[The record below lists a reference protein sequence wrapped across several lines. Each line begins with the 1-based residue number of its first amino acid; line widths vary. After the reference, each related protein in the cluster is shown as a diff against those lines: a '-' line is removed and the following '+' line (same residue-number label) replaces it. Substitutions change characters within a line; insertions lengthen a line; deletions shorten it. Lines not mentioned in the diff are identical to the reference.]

1 MKTVY
6 FIRHA
11 KSSWEDMSLRDSER
25 PLNKRGFRDAP
36 FMAKLFKAKE
46 LQPDLILS
54 SPAVRAYTTAKFFA
68 EELGI
73 AIESIETDSD
83 LYLGNE
89 DYILGRIQE
98 MDETK
103 NTLCFF
109 GHNPTTTHLANIFYG
124 EYLPNVPTCGIVKIQ
139 GNIGSWKQFQ
149 PKEVKFVEMHYP
161 KQYFT

>member
-11 KSSWEDMSLRDSER
+11 KSSWDDMSLRDSER
-25 PLNKRGFRDAP
+25 PLNKRGYRDAP

-46 LQPDLILS
+46 LKPDIIYS

-68 EELGI
+68 EALEVDL
-73 AIESIETDSD
+73 ESIQVDGD

-89 DYILGRIQE
+89 DYIISQINALDDKI
-98 MDETK
+98 ETV
-103 NTLCFF
+103 CFF
-109 GHNPTTTHLANIFYG
+109 GHNPTTTNLANIFHDS
-124 EYLPNVPTCGIVKIQ
+124 YLPNVPTSGIVKIQ
-139 GNIGSWKQFQ
+139 SKNSSWKNFSL
-149 PKEVKFVEMHYP
+149 KEAKFVEMHYP

>member
-36 FMAKLFKAKE
+36 FMSKLFKAKE
-46 LQPDLILS
+46 TLPDIIFS
-54 SPAVRAYTTAKFFA
+54 SPAVRAYTTARFFA
-68 EELGI
+68 EELGWEEKEI
-73 AIESIETDSD
+73 QTDPD

-89 DYILGRIQE
+89 DYIIQKIN
-98 MDETK
+98 MLDDSV
-103 NTLCFF
+103 NTVCFF
-109 GHNPTTTHLANIFYG
+109 GHNPTTTNLANIFHDDYVA
-124 EYLPNVPTCGIVKIQ
+124 NVPTCAIVKVQ
-139 GNIGSWKQFQ
+139 GEIDSWQHFN
-149 PKEVKFVEMHYP
+149 PKAIKFVEIHYP